1 MLLVEELAL
10 ADLELALVEGEE
22 LVDVG
27 AQDVRDGGLDGAVVL
42 QHRHVGG
49 EGALAVG
56 GGVELLDRLLRV
68 GAGGEREDDLG
79 VVAGAVVDVLDGDL
93 LGAGGVLDRGD
104 ERLGRLAVGK
114 LRHHDLLVAAL
125 LAHLELRAHADAPVA
140 VLVAGAVGE
149 AAGGEVGEELRR
161 RLGVPD
167 DLDLGA
173 QQLDEVVGEDVGRHA
188 DGDAVGAEHEEE
200 RELAGEQDRL
210 LVAAVVAR
218 DVGGRL
224 LVEDLVAREVR
235 EAALD
240 VARGGGLV
248 AGVDVAEVALALDEV
263 ALVGEVHE
271 RAVDRGVA
279 VRVVEHR
286 APDDGGD
293 LDEAAVVHFGERVQD
308 AALDG
313 LESVLDGRDGAVADR
328 VGGELQEVLVHH
340 ARERAAVARGER
352 TLAGGAGAGAA
363 GRRTGGRSVRLV
375 EIVAGGRGRWG
386 LVRVAVG
393 RGRRR
398 GGGALVGRGRRRGVA
413 GAGGGG
419 LEDGARNGHG
429 GGVPVELLL
438 EDALRREVGA
448 VWLLLLAHRGGVR
461 RARTKGG
468 GRRGSGRPRGG
479 GPARSS

>member
-1 MLLVEELAL
+1 MELVFLDEVLEVADGVAAEALEVLADLVELLEDALDLLAVLVDVEEGDAADRDAEEHLDVGVRDRAHEAVGEGLEALVDLGLDGLGGGALLDALVDALLDEDLDEGLAVLLVEELAL

-68 GAGGEREDDLG
+68 GAGDEREDDLG
-79 VVAGAVVDVLDGDL
+79 VVARAVVDRLDRHL
-93 LGAGGVLDRGD
+93 LRAGGALDRGD
-104 ERLGRLAVGK
+104 ERLGRLAVGQ
-114 LRHHDLLVAAL
+114 LGHDDLLRAAI
-125 LAHLELRAHADAPVA
+125 LAQLELRAHADAPVA

-149 AAGGEVGEELRR
+149 AAGGEVREEP
-161 RLGVPD
+161 RLGLRVFD
-167 DLDLGA
+167 ELDLGA
-173 QQLDEVVGEDVGRHA
+173 QQLDEVVREDVGRHA
-188 DGDAVGAEHEEE
+188 DGDAVGAEHQQE
-200 RELAGEQDRL
+200 RELAREQDRL

-218 DVGGRL
+218 DVLRGL

-293 LDEAAVVHFGERVQD
+293 LDEAAVVHLGERVQD

-313 LESVLDGRDGAVADR
+313 LEAVLDGRDGAVADR
-328 VGGELQEVLVHH
+328 VGGELEEVVVHH
-340 ARERAAVARGER
+340 PRERAAVSRGE
-352 TLAGGAGAGAA
+352 GAG
-363 GRRTGGRSVRLV
+363 V
-375 EIVAGGRGRWG
+375 
-386 LVRVAVG
+386 
-393 RGRRR
+393 
-398 GGGALVGRGRRRGVA
+398 GRRRGV
-413 GAGGGG
+413 
-419 LEDGARNGHG
+419 
-429 GGVPVELLL
+429 V
-438 EDALRREVGA
+438 
-448 VWLLLLAHRGGVR
+448 VR
-461 RARTKGG
+461 MLNAEC
-468 GRRGSGRPRGG
+468 
-479 GPARSS
+479 

>member
-1 MLLVEELAL
+1 MTVLNFFFFAFAGLAASLVLDEVLEVAHGVAAQALEVLANLLQLLEDALDLLAVLVDVEEGDAADRDGEEHVDVVVGDRAHEAVGEGLEALEDLGADGLGGGALLDALVDALLDEDLDEGLAVLLLEQLAL
-10 ADLELALVEGEE
+10 ADLELAFVEGEE

-27 AQDVRDGGLDGAVVL
+27 AQDVRD
-42 QHRHVGG
+42 G

-68 GAGGEREDDLG
+68 GAGGERENDLG

-114 LRHHDLLVAAL
+114 LGHDDLLVAAL

-161 RLGVPD
+161 RLRVLD
-167 DLDLGA
+167 ELDLGA
-173 QQLDEVVGEDVGRHA
+173 QQLDEVVREDVGRHA
-188 DGDAVGAEHEEE
+188 DGDAVGAEHQQE
-200 RELAGEQDRL
+200 RELAREQDRL

-224 LVEDLVAREVR
+224 FVEDLVAREVR

-248 AGVDVAEVALALDEV
+248 AGEDVAEVALALDEV
-263 ALVGEVHE
+263 ALVRQVHE

-286 APDDGGD
+286 SPDDGGD
-293 LDEAAVVHFGERVQD
+293 LDEAAVVHLGERVQD

-313 LESVLDGRDGAVADR
+313 LEAVLDGRDGAVADR
-328 VGGELQEVLVHH
+328 VGGELEEVVVHH
-340 ARERAAVARGER
+340 ARERTAVARGE
-352 TLAGGAGAGAA
+352 GAG
-363 GRRTGGRSVRLV
+363 V
-375 EIVAGGRGRWG
+375 
-386 LVRVAVG
+386 
-393 RGRRR
+393 
-398 GGGALVGRGRRRGVA
+398 
-413 GAGGGG
+413 
-419 LEDGARNGHG
+419 
-429 GGVPVELLL
+429 
-438 EDALRREVGA
+438 
-448 VWLLLLAHRGGVR
+448 
-461 RARTKGG
+461 G
-468 GRRGSGRPRGG
+468 GRRDVVVRMLN
-479 GPARSS
+479 AEC